1 MRFSILTTLLISM
14 TTFAQTPIEKFSNQL
29 KHQLSKST
37 SISELQVWI
46 FFNDKGS
53 EADSYLLKPG
63 SVVSEKSLQRR
74 SKVFTSY
81 ALLENTDL
89 PVSASYIKQVQ
100 SAGFKLKQKSKWFNG
115 VSGYASVSV
124 LNVISTLPFVKQ
136 IDLVACLPKNYEK
149 TESDFTIDVSKSIQ
163 NKIQSPNLLDY
174 GNSSSQVQQ
183 INVHEVHNLGYT
195 GQGVTVCVMDAGFNR
210 LTHEVFSTMNII
222 AAYDFVN
229 NDPGVGDSTDMG
241 GGSHGTQ
248 TLSAIGG
255 FKEGKLV
262 GPAFGA
268 NFILAKTENTDS
280 ETPIEED
287 NWIAALEWADSIGV
301 DVTSTSLGYFGYDAP
316 FVGYTWENM
325 DGNTAR
331 ITIAADLAVKKGIV
345 VVNSAGNE
353 GFNSTH
359 NTLAAPSDG
368 DSVIAVGSVTSSG
381 TRSSFS
387 SVGNTVDGRIKP
399 DIMAMGSSVTLAS
412 PINDTR
418 YSTASGT
425 SFSCPLAAGVAAL
438 ILNAKPDLTPIQ
450 VRDALRNSAS
460 RNQNPDREYGWGIIN
475 ALNAINSTIP
485 VELVSFNAEI
495 SNNMVIL
502 SWETSTETNSDGFAI
517 ERARENSSFSEI
529 GFVDAAGNSTSVNS
543 YKFVDELFISGKYF
557 YRLKQVNFDGT
568 FEFSSEI
575 EVKIKN
581 PEGYVLSQNFPNPFN
596 PSTKV
601 KYSVPFSSKVNLVLY
616 DVLGNEIKQ
625 IFEGEVEAGNYEA
638 TVNAD
643 DFVHPLSSGIYFLQL
658 KTKGFQ
664 KSIKITLA
672 K

>member
-1 MRFSILTTLLISM
+1 MRFLTTLIVLFSV
-14 TTFAQTPIEKFSNQL
+14 TTFAQSPVEKFTDQL
-29 KHQLSKST
+29 KHQTVNSSTDAEVLVWIIFKDKGAKSDFFLSKPET
-37 SISELQVWI
+37 
-46 FFNDKGS
+46 
-53 EADSYLLKPG
+53 
-63 SVVSEKSLQRR
+63 VVSKKSLERR
-74 SKVFTSY
+74 LKVFSSKSI
-81 ALLENTDL
+81 LENTDL
-89 PVSASYIKQVQ
+89 PVSSNYIEQVQ
-100 SAGFKLKQKSKWFNG
+100 ALGLKLKQKSKWFNG

-124 LNVISTLPFVKQ
+124 LNVIAALPFVKQ
-136 IDLVACLPKNYEK
+136 IDLVACLPKKYEK
-149 TESDFTIDVSKSIQ
+149 TESDFNIDVSKSIQ
-163 NKIQSPNLLDY
+163 NKIQSPNLFDY
-174 GNSSSQVQQ
+174 GNSATQVQQ

-210 LTHEVFSTMNII
+210 LSHEVFSTMNII

-229 NDPGVGDSTDMG
+229 NDPGVGDSTDLG
-241 GGSHGTQ
+241 KGSHGTQ

-255 FKEGKLV
+255 FKEGKLI

-301 DVTSTSLGYFGYDAP
+301 DVTSTSLGYLDYDAP
-316 FVGYTWENM
+316 FSGYTWENM

-353 GFNSTH
+353 GYNSLH
-359 NTLAAPSDG
+359 NTLMAPADG
-368 DSVIAVGSVTSSG
+368 DSVIAVGAVNSSG
-381 TRSSFS
+381 VRASFS
-387 SVGNTVDGRIKP
+387 SVGNTIDGRIKP

-438 ILNAKPDLTPIQ
+438 ILSANPNLTPMQ

-460 RNQNPDREYGWGIIN
+460 TNQTPDREYGWGIIN
-475 ALNAINSTIP
+475 ALNAINSSVP
-485 VELVSFNAEI
+485 VELLSFNAEV
-495 SNNMVIL
+495 SYNKVIL
-502 SWETSTETNSDGFAI
+502 SWETSTETNSDGFSI
-517 ERARENSSFSEI
+517 ERAEENLSFSEI
-529 GFVDAAGNSTSVNS
+529 GFVDASGSSTSANT

-557 YRLKQVNFDGT
+557 YRLRQVNFDGT
-568 FEFSSEI
+568 FEFSPEI
-575 EVKIKN
+575 EVIIKN
-581 PEGYVLSQNFPNPFN
+581 PEGYTLSQNYPNPFN

-625 IFEGEVEAGNYEA
+625 IFDGEVEAGTYEA
-638 TVNAD
+638 NINAD
-643 DFVHPLSSGIYFLQL
+643 DFSYPLSSGIYFLRL